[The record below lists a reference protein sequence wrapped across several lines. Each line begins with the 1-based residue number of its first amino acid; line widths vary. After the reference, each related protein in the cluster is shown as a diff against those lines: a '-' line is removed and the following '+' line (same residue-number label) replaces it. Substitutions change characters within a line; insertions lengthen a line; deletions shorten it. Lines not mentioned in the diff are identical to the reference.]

1 MKSLSIIKNRFS
13 DTLVMS
19 GRSMRHTFRSADTL
33 LTVIAVPIM
42 MMLMFVYVFGGA
54 INTGSVDYINYIV
67 PGIILMC
74 IGSGVAYTALNLN
87 TDVTKG
93 IFDRFHSMP
102 IAKSALLTGHIL
114 NSVVFNAISTIIVVL
129 VALLVGFRPNAG
141 IIEWL
146 LFIGIMLLYTFA
158 MTWLSVIF
166 GLLANSVGGAT
177 AFSYPLL
184 FLPFVSS
191 AFVPTTTMPGVVR
204 AFAENQPLTS
214 IIETMRSLL
223 LNGTV
228 GNSALNAVLWCVGII
243 IAAYL
248 ISMQVYKRK
257 LA

>member
-1 MKSLSIIKNRFS
+1 
-13 DTLVMS
+13 
-19 GRSMRHTFRSADTL
+19 
-33 LTVIAVPIM
+33 
-42 MMLMFVYVFGGA
+42 
-54 INTGSVDYINYIV
+54 
-67 PGIILMC
+67 
-74 IGSGVAYTALNLN
+74 
-87 TDVTKG
+87 
-93 IFDRFHSMP
+93 
-102 IAKSALLTGHIL
+102 
-114 NSVVFNAISTIIVVL
+114 
-129 VALLVGFRPNAG
+129 
-141 IIEWL
+141 
-146 LFIGIMLLYTFA
+146 MLLYTFA